1 MPGAALIRVLFLN
14 EWVLSA
20 LLHSRIGII
29 FLKQMR
35 VPPPG
40 IPDRVETHTSQS
52 ARCVEHPSESVDE
65 HLLKGVVNERRTN
78 RAEEL

>member
-40 IPDRVETHTSQS
+40 IPGRVETHTSQS
-52 ARCVEHPSESVDE
+52 ARCVGHPAESVNE
-65 HLLKGVVNERRTN
+65 HCIERSRQ
-78 RAEEL
+78 